1 MTCNEAID
9 YIYSFRKMQKSSSH
23 ERIENLLCLFG
34 SPHRKLKFIHVA
46 GTNGKGSFSGAMSS
60 VLTHAGYRTGLFT
73 SPYVISFGERIQ
85 IDGKYI
91 DDESLCGI
99 TAEMKEKTES
109 LPEEMKPTVFEFITV
124 LAFIY
129 YEREKCDIVVL
140 EAGIGGEHD
149 STNVIPSSVASVIM
163 SVSLDHTEMLGDTV
177 EKIAKEKSGII
188 REGGI
193 TVSYPTDREER
204 YFKGQN
210 ESAFEVI
217 RDRAEKEG
225 SAFYSPDIKDL
236 SVLKSDISGTEFTY
250 RQLTLRTALQGDHQ
264 VANMITVAECA
275 LALKEKGERITD
287 EDIEKGIAA
296 FTVPCRMERVSEKP
310 LIILDGGHNEGCMLA
325 LRAMAEKHLKGKK
338 ITVLMASMKDKDYR
352 KSFEIILPLCE
363 NAVFTRTDEIRGER
377 PEVLAECGRLY
388 CKNVF
393 FCDEAEEAYKKA
405 LSFTGEKDVLLCC
418 GSFYLVSDIR
428 KIIFAD

>member
-23 ERIENLLCLFG
+23 ERIENLLSLFG
-34 SPHRKLKFIHVA
+34 NPHKKLKFIHVA

-85 IDGKYI
+85 IDGRYI
-91 DDESLCGI
+91 SDESLCEI
-99 TAEMKEKTES
+99 TAEIKKKTDK
-109 LPEEMKPTVFEFITV
+109 LPEEMKPTVFEFITL

-177 EKIAKEKSGII
+177 ERIAEEKSGII
-188 REGGI
+188 RKGGI
-193 TVSYPTDREER
+193 TVLYPLDREER

-210 ESAFEVI
+210 ERAFEVI
-217 RDRAEKEG
+217 KSRAEREG
-225 SAFYSPDIKDL
+225 SEFYSPDIREL

-250 RQLTLRTALQGDHQ
+250 RHLTLRTCLQGDHQ

-275 LALKEKGERITD
+275 LSLKEKGERITD

-325 LRAMAEKHLKGKK
+325 LRSMAEKQLKGKK

-352 KSFEIILPLCE
+352 KSFEILLPLCE
-363 NAVFTRTDEIRGER
+363 NAVFTRTDELRGEK
-377 PEVLAECGRLY
+377 PEALAECGRLY

-393 FCDEAEEAYKKA
+393 FCDEAEGAYKKA
-405 LSFTGEKDVLLCC
+405 LSLTGENDVLLCC
-418 GSFYLVSDIR
+418 GSFYLVSDVR

>member
-1 MTCNEAID
+1 MTCKEAIE

-23 ERIENLLCLFG
+23 ERIEKLLSLFG
-34 SPHRKLKFIHVA
+34 APHKKLKFIHVA

-91 DDESLCGI
+91 DDDSLCGI
-99 TAEMKEKTES
+99 TAEIREKTEA

-129 YEREKCDIVVL
+129 YEREGCDIVVL

-177 EKIAKEKSGII
+177 EKIAEEKSGII
-188 REGGI
+188 RAGGI
-193 TVSYPTDREER
+193 TVSYPADSEER
-204 YFKGQN
+204 FFKGQN
-210 ESAFEVI
+210 ESALEVI

-225 SAFYSPDIKDL
+225 SAFYCPDIKEL
-236 SVLKSDISGTEFTY
+236 SVLKSGISGTEFTY
-250 RQLTLRTALQGDHQ
+250 KHLRLRTALQGDHQ

-296 FTVPCRMERVSEKP
+296 FTVPCRMETVSEKP

-338 ITVLMASMKDKDYR
+338 ITVLMASMRDKDYR
-352 KSFEIILPLCE
+352 KSIEIILPLCE
-363 NAVFTRTDEIRGER
+363 NAVFTRTDEIRGES
-377 PEVLAECGRLY
+377 PGVLAECGRQH

-393 FCDEAEEAYKKA
+393 FCDEVQEAYKKA
-405 LSFTGEKDVLLCC
+405 LSLTGEKDALLCC

-428 KIIFAD
+428 KIIFTD